1 MVSITPTQGPLGA
14 SFANEDV
21 VLVADAAITKGQVCK
36 LTLNTTSTEAAFEIF
51 DAADVAVVADA
62 EVGAAGD
69 FKFFG
74 VALEDISSGSKGQFR
89 LKGRVEAKGG
99 DTAAIG
105 TPLTCDAAG
114 ALHTATLNPPAD
126 ADGGLRVIA
135 VSAFQALTDG
145 ALHPVLFDGING
157 FGIVEHTQS

>member
-21 VLVADAAITKGQVCK
+21 VLVADAPITKGQVCK

-62 EVGAAGD
+62 EVGLAGD

-89 LKGRVEAKGG
+89 LKGRVEALGG
-99 DTAAIG
+99 GSVAIG

-114 ALHTATLNPPAD
+114 ALHAATLNPPAD

-135 VSAFQALTDG
+135 VSAFQEVTDG

>member
-1 MVSITPTQGPLGA
+1 M
-14 SFANEDV
+14 
-21 VLVADAAITKGQVCK
+21 QVD
-36 LTLNTTSTEAAFEIF
+36 TTSTEAAFEIF

-62 EVGAAGD
+62 EVGTAGD

-74 VALEDISSGSKGQFR
+74 VALEDIASGSKGQFR

-135 VSAFQALTDG
+135 VSAFQALTNG
-145 ALHPVLFDGING
+145 GLHPVLFDGING